1 MFDNIFHIIQ
11 KLEHVYVE
19 ENEVP
24 VHSLA
29 CRRCA
34 HTTRLNVFKG
44 QIRKV
49 LQDIDFAIGEPIEEN
64 KKKS

>member
-1 MFDNIFHIIQ
+1 MFTDLFNLVHS
-11 KLEHVYVE
+11 LEHDYIE

-34 HTTRLNVFKG
+34 LTTRLTALKG
-44 QIRKV
+44 EIRKV
-49 LQDIDFAIGEPIEEN
+49 LQDVDFAIGDPFE
-64 KKKS
+64 KSGG